1 MKVCNRYATFAGMTI
16 VERRISQLTTDN
28 RVPQKPKATTSTT
41 RMSNQ
46 KHPVRRC
53 QIEKRPAASCCGVH
67 RGVGGRASTCYVLL
81 QDLGHRTYRLSVR
94 IIACLSDAL
103 PRIARALL
111 LSPDGSVMCVCV
123 IDGVRRRAWR
133 ASPAPQPRV
142 RHNIWFSFSFFFY
155 YS

>member
-28 RVPQKPKATTSTT
+28 SVLQKPKATTRVLLRS
-41 RMSNQ
+41 MSNQ
-46 KHPVRRC
+46 KHHVRC
-53 QIEKRPAASCCGVH
+53 QIKKRPAAVVH